1 MGALFD
7 RIRTAVS
14 QDRLVVSWHADEQCE
29 TRGVTPWQLVGGLQ
43 EATLLRE
50 RPASRPNPSVIVRQ
64 LLPDGAEVEVVW
76 AWLSETRRAK
86 LVTVFFR
93 D

>member
-1 MGALFD
+1 
-7 RIRTAVS
+7 
-14 QDRLVVSWHADEQCE
+14 
-29 TRGVTPWQLVGGLQ
+29 VGGLQ

-64 LLPDGAEVEVVW
+64 LLPDGTEVEVVW
-76 AWLSETRRAK
+76 AWLSQTERAK